1 VIYSFTFYQNHVLPN
16 CTDTTFENHNGRLN
30 FGIVDG
36 IQLSLQIGQI
46 KGIGIKLH
54 FTLVIA
60 FGLLV
65 WTISTYFMPQ
75 YVQDLSQTDYWFLG
89 IVSTVLLFFAI
100 LLHELSH
107 SLMSQRYGIPVRS
120 ITLFIFGGISD
131 ISREPKSV
139 HKEFTIAIIGPI
151 TSFLIAGIFAV
162 LLVLLRDS
170 EFISIENASLTKTE
184 AIMFYGFLIN
194 ILLGIFNMIPAFPL
208 DGGRILRSVLVK
220 ITGNFFRATKI
231 STTIGVLFSYLFMG
245 FGAISLF
252 SGNTIGGI
260 WMLIIGWFLNNGV
273 KSYQYYFELQHLL
286 QNVKAKEV
294 MKTPIVTIKSSLTI
308 EKALEYFRTHL
319 KSELP
324 VVDENNEI
332 LLGMLTNGEVLN
344 IEEVQRSKVN
354 VKDVMIPK
362 SNLIIFSS
370 DTKMDDALMEMVKK
384 RQGKVFVCDK
394 QDRLLGIISK
404 TDLLTIAS
412 ERQEYYKNTL
422 KRK

>member
-1 VIYSFTFYQNHVLPN
+1 M
-16 CTDTTFENHNGRLN
+16 LN
-30 FGIVDG
+30 FAVTDVMP
-36 IQLSLQIGQI
+36 LSVQIGKI

-60 FGLLV
+60 FGLFV

-75 YVQDLSQTDYWFLG
+75 YVPDLSQTDYWFLG
-89 IVSTVLLFFAI
+89 IVSTILLFFAI

-120 ITLFIFGGISD
+120 ITLFIFGGVSD
-131 ISREPKSV
+131 ISREPKSA

-162 LLVLLRDS
+162 VLVSLRGP

-184 AIMFYGFLIN
+184 AIVFYGFLIN
-194 ILLGIFNMIPAFPL
+194 MLLGIFNMIPAFPL

-220 ITGNFFRATKI
+220 TTGDFFRATKI
-231 STTIGVLFSYLFMG
+231 STTVGTLFSYLFMG

-252 SGNTIGGI
+252 SGNTVGGI
-260 WMLIIGWFLNNGV
+260 WILIVGWFLNNGV

-286 QNVKAKEV
+286 QNVKAKDV
-294 MKTPIVTIKSSLTI
+294 MKTPIVTIKSSFSI
-308 EKALEYFRTHL
+308 EEALEYFRTRL

-324 VVDENNEI
+324 VVDDNQT
-332 LLGMLTNGEVLN
+332 LLGMLTNSEALKV
-344 IEEVQRSKVN
+344 EKEQRNKAN

-362 SNLIIFSS
+362 SSLIVFSP
-370 DTKMDDALMEMVKK
+370 DTKMDDALMHMVKK

-412 ERQEYYKNTL
+412 ERQEYYKNTA
-422 KRK
+422 KNK